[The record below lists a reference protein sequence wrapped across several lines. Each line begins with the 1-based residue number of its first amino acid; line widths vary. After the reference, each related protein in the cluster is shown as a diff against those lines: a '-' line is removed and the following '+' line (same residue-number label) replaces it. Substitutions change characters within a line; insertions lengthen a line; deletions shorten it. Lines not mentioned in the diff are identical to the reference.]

1 MTFKTITIVF
11 LTLILALSGYA
22 QDAENQKNDLSFE
35 DKVDLKSTSVKDQH
49 RTGTCW
55 SFSTLSFLESEMIRL
70 NRPMVD
76 LSPMFVVYHAYMEK
90 AQKYVRMHG
99 KTNFD
104 AGGVFHDV
112 TNVIARY
119 GIVPDEV
126 YRGLEYGE
134 DKHVHGEMDNLLKKQ
149 VGAIVENTNRKL
161 SPVWQEPV
169 RSTLDSYLGEL
180 PERFS
185 FQAKEYTPQ
194 SFAREYVGLN
204 MDDYVEITSFSHH
217 PYYSRFILEIPDN
230 WAWEEVYNVPLEDL
244 EEIIETGLDNGYSF
258 AWASDVSE
266 KGFLSGNKGIAVV
279 PEVKTVDMT
288 NAEITR
294 WENLSD
300 RQREDELYR
309 IDGPVSE
316 MEVTPEARQAAF
328 DNFQTTDDHGMHII
342 GKATDQAGNVY
353 YKVKN
358 SWGNYNR
365 LDGFFYASKPY
376 VLYKTTLIM
385 IHKDA
390 IPAHIRQKMK
400 I

>member
-1 MTFKTITIVF
+1 
-11 LTLILALSGYA
+11 
-22 QDAENQKNDLSFE
+22 
-35 DKVDLKSTSVKDQH
+35 
-49 RTGTCW
+49 
-55 SFSTLSFLESEMIRL
+55 
-70 NRPMVD
+70 MVD

-112 TNVIARY
+112 TNVITRY

-185 FQAKEYTPQ
+185 YQGKDYTPQ

-244 EEIIETGLDNGYSF
+244 EEIIEAGLDNGYSF

-294 WENLSD
+294 WESLSD

-328 DNFQTTDDHGMHII
+328 DNFQTTDDHGMHIV

>member
-1 MTFKTITIVF
+1 MRFKTISTLVLAFVF
-11 LTLILALSGYA
+11 SFGVYA
-22 QDAENQKNDLSFE
+22 QDAEKQQDEINFK
-35 DKVDLKSTSVKDQH
+35 DKVTVKFTPVKDQH

-70 NRPMVD
+70 NRPMTD
-76 LSPMFVVYHAYMEK
+76 LSPMFVVYHAYMDK

-112 TNVIARY
+112 TNVIKKH
-119 GIVPDEV
+119 GIVPDEI

-134 DKHVHGEMDNLLKKQ
+134 EKHVHGELDNLLKKQ

-169 RSTLDSYLGEL
+169 KSTLESYLGE
-180 PERFS
+180 PPVRFNY
-185 FQAKEYTPQ
+185 QGTEYTPQ
-194 SFAREYVGLN
+194 SFARDYVGLN

-217 PYYSRFILEIPDN
+217 PYYSRFIIEIPDN
-230 WAWEEVYNVPLEDL
+230 WAWQEVYNVPLEDL
-244 EEIIETGLDNGYSF
+244 EEIIDSGLENGYSF

-294 WENLSD
+294 WESLSD

-309 IDGPVSE
+309 ISGPVSE
-316 MEVTPEARQAAF
+316 MDVTPEARQSAF
-328 DNFQTTDDHGMHII
+328 DSFQTTDDHGMHIV

-358 SWGNYNR
+358 SWGNYNKF
-365 LDGFFYASKPY
+365 DGMFYASKPY

-390 IPAHIRQKMK
+390 IPGHIREKMK

>member
-1 MTFKTITIVF
+1 MRFKTITIVF

-35 DKVDLKSTSVKDQH
+35 DKVDLQSTSVKDQH

-279 PEVKTVDMT
+279 PEVKTVDMS